1 MRSLLDALATIG
13 RHRIYRWFIAI
24 CAIPALINIP
34 LALILTHWKDAWE
47 AFGWVTA
54 AAMTFAL
61 SSALD
66 RRPAPVTV
74 VNTVSFRD
82 EEAFR
87 REQARH
93 ARRMRGGGHA

>member
-1 MRSLLDALATIG
+1 MRSLLDALATLG

-24 CAIPALINIP
+24 CAVPALINVP
-34 LALILTHWKDAWE
+34 LALFLTHWMDAWDS
-47 AFGWVTA
+47 FSWLLTA
-54 AAMTFAL
+54 AMVFAL

-66 RRPAPVTV
+66 HQPAPVTV

-87 REQARH
+87 REQVRH
-93 ARRMRGGGHA
+93 ARRMRGGGHV